1 MNAFP
6 KDDSVPGIRQ
16 SVMFSLLWY
25 GVGHI
30 TNTYGKIS
38 LPENKTRAGESW
50 NADCTALSPPQLHSV
65 LALANSALSPLYGV
79 RKEQQNLFLCFKT
92 GFIQFEHIQ
101 NLSFLLFSLYF
112 LHPTSHPSLG
122 HVHPVACWQCFFPFW
137 FFFSSFL
144 SVDSASGVEKWS
156 GDGHHSP
163 LSSTLAWKGHI
174 WHSCLTEATK
184 ASKETGA
191 LWLTVAWFVSA
202 CDLWYCDSVD
212 FNVDPQWFHVRSFEM
227 SHTQSSY
234 SGSESGQVEKEPFQ
248 ISFWMY
254 MVEVLLKF
262 PV

>member
-1 MNAFP
+1 MNAFL
-6 KDDSVPGIRQ
+6 KVDSVPGIRQ
-16 SVMFSLLWY
+16 SVMY

-30 TNTYGKIS
+30 TYTYGKIS
-38 LPENKTRAGESW
+38 LPENKTRTAESW
-50 NADCTALSPPQLHSV
+50 NADCTAVTTTTTLSPRSGKLCSFASLWCEERTTKSVSV
-65 LALANSALSPLYGV
+65 LQNRIYTVWTHPKSLLPTLLSLFPASNQPSFSGPCASCCLLAV
-79 RKEQQNLFLCFKT
+79 
-92 GFIQFEHIQ
+92 
-101 NLSFLLFSLYF
+101 
-112 LHPTSHPSLG
+112 
-122 HVHPVACWQCFFPFW
+122 FFPVLI
-137 FFFSSFL
+137 FFSSSFL

-156 GDGHHSP
+156 GDGHHCP

-202 CDLWYCDSVD
+202 CDLSYCDSVD
-212 FNVDPQWFHVRSFEM
+212 FNGVPQWFHLRSFEM